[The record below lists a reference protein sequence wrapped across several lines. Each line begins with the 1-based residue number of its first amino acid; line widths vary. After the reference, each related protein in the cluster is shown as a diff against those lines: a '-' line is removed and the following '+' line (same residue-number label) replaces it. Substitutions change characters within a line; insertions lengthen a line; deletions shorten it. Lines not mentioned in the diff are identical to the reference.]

1 MMIKKKSFWKKFVTL
16 SMLAVMMFTF
26 VTPVVAHADDD
37 KSDDSSYVGVIP
49 DIVKDVANDPN
60 SYGLKG
66 DTYAGDAWSTLAA
79 GNKLLGIST
88 QNMRTVTYSNLY
100 NNTSGTAA
108 ENKMYKA
115 QGDAATFGAA
125 LDNVGLD
132 HSGYAGV
139 QTDMFTLMGRG
150 LFGGITLIGYGL
162 NAGTYWLFK
171 LLTMFAQ
178 YINIMD
184 WISHAPTDT
193 KNPFYGV
200 QSTFYGYFEL
210 LRQFYLFVLTALFM
224 ITIGLALLGRRIS
237 KREKEVQS
245 HSGIRHSL
253 YRFLTRSLL
262 IFVIPILFAF
272 TIAGVIN
279 KVATIYNGTTDA
291 SVDYA
296 IDSNLFDFQ
305 GWVEH
310 SRLALP
316 KSIDGQLIAGVNSD
330 NLAYSQAPL
339 SHQTIL
345 DMNVNG
351 ANSKAAYNAQQ
362 AYGQNQQQK
371 QIDALSKNI
380 ASNEKTTKKEA
391 KAAASGA
398 DSPSSDMIMR
408 WFRYSQYQAS
418 DYASFIIAHMSK
430 AYLKDDSHAD
440 NTYTA
445 DAYHN
450 ARNSGSGVLMS
461 SLKQIGSTVGTAA
474 SNVKSYFT
482 GDDNSGAKKGLGNV
496 DDVKKELE
504 KNGYTQNGH
513 LFADGSKGHRR
524 YFQMAGS
531 AYSMYGDGSD
541 GGKGIYDIA
550 SNPSLGSLG
559 PGGLS
564 TLGMYNYM
572 ASVFTGSGETWTESG
587 KFTTMLTI
595 PVHASVGLVGHGMV
609 ALGNLCNMYGLLISI
624 FIINIFFLGFTFTS
638 IVKSIPKLGLYAAM
652 SFSIVYGIKLISG
665 VILFSFEIL
674 GGAFLCQIFKQIIIT
689 ISQMFDGFVTNPQVS
704 IALNQTFGGKGNVAV
719 GGALGSNAYGL
730 ANVISAAMLVWL
742 SLLLVKWRGPIMNSI
757 GKFIEDATN
766 TIVQSF
772 EATSGAKPTDFSRTG
787 DPRRPF
793 LDNSM
798 PKDGQPER
806 PDAPRDP
813 RHPNDGKDGRPGAPG
828 EGINGNP
835 GGNGSDGVDGGGPG
849 GPGGPGAIFGS
860 GRKGSLSDVGTGVP
874 GSKGEGNGK
883 KGFFNRL
890 REGKKNREAATGHPM
905 SGREAMKYYTGKVAR
920 MGGDALLG
928 SAVSGIGGG
937 ALHTFGDMGWNSLSK
952 AGDKVSNFGDHLK
965 GAEGRR
971 EQGDKDIIRGQQE
984 EAAGWEGFRQS
995 GVAERGH
1002 SDVGL
1007 YGKTNLGPM
1016 DANNYAQ
1023 TVYDDMKGGAGGGLG
1038 VSGGPGH
1045 NAEKLTAEASNT
1057 KIHQA
1062 AGDLNRAKQQVKLAK
1077 TPAEKTQ
1084 ATRAYNAAHKTY
1096 SQARKAGSIRV
1107 AKQPVPQTIVQ
1118 EGHSISKAQGI
1129 HNISDYGRNV
1139 SNLKKLQSSGAHPD
1153 AARQLAQKVQKQ
1165 KQVLVQG
1172 GFKEQFLNDPK
1183 SMNNFLSSARK
1194 EILDAGTGKAVY

>member
-1 MMIKKKSFWKKFVTL
+1 MIIKKKSFWKKIVTL

-37 KSDDSSYVGVIP
+37 KSDGSSYVGVIP

-100 NNTSGTAA
+100 NNTSGTKA

-115 QGDAATFGAA
+115 QGDAATYGAA

-150 LFGGITLIGYGL
+150 LFGGLALIGYGL

-171 LLTMFAQ
+171 LLTMFAK

-184 WISHAPTDT
+184 WISHAPKKDD
-193 KNPFYGV
+193 NPFYGV
-200 QSTFYGYFEL
+200 ESTFYGYFTL

-245 HSGIRHSL
+245 HTGMRHSL
-253 YRFLTRSLL
+253 YRFLMRSLL

-279 KVATIYNGTTDA
+279 KVAEIYNGTTDI

-296 IDSNLFDFQ
+296 VDSNLFDFQ

-316 KSIDGQLIAGVNSD
+316 ESLNKKLIAGVNSD

-339 SHQTIL
+339 SHQMIL
-345 DMNVNG
+345 DINANG
-351 ANSKAAYNAQQ
+351 SNSKAAYKAQQ
-362 AYGQNQQQK
+362 AYGQKQQQK
-371 QIDALSKNI
+371 QIDQLSKNI
-380 ASNEKTTKKEA
+380 ASGKSTNKKEA
-391 KAAASGA
+391 DAATGGA
-398 DSPSSDMIMR
+398 DSPSSDMLMR

-440 NTYTA
+440 TTYTA
-445 DAYHN
+445 DAYRD
-450 ARNSGSGVLMS
+450 ARKSGSGVAGAAWD
-461 SLKQIGSTVGTAA
+461 QITSTVGTTY
-474 SNVKSYFT
+474 SILKSGAT

-513 LFADGSKGHRR
+513 LFADGKGKSRT
-524 YFQMAGS
+524 FQMAGA
-531 AYSMYGDGSD
+531 AYSKYGDGSS
-541 GGKGIYDIA
+541 GGNGIYDIA
-550 SNPSLGSLG
+550 SDKTLGSLG

-609 ALGNLCNMYGLLISI
+609 ALGNLWNLYGLMISI
-624 FIINIFFLGFTFTS
+624 FIINVVFLMFTFTS

-674 GGAFLCQIFKQIIIT
+674 GGAFLCQMFKQIIIT
-689 ISQMFDGFVTNPQVS
+689 VSQMFDQFASNPQVS

-719 GGALGSNAYGL
+719 GGAIGSNAYGL
-730 ANVISAAMLVWL
+730 ANILASSMLVWL
-742 SLLLVKWRGPIMNSI
+742 TLLLVKWRGPIINSI

-772 EATSGAKPTDFSRTG
+772 EAASGAKPTDFSRTG

-798 PKDGQPER
+798 PKDGKPER
-806 PDAPRDP
+806 PDAPTDP
-813 RHPNDGKDGRPGAPG
+813 NNGNTGKDGRPGAPG
-828 EGINGNP
+828 EGIDGNP
-835 GGNGSDGVDGGGPG
+835 GGPGANGDDGGPG
-849 GPGGPGAIFGS
+849 GPGGPSAIFGS
-860 GRKGSLSDVGTGVP
+860 GRKGSLSGAGAN
-874 GSKGEGNGK
+874 GENGADGK

-905 SGREAMKYYTGKVAR
+905 TGREAMKYYAGKTAR

-928 SAVSGIGGG
+928 AAVSGIGGG
-937 ALHTFGDMGWNSLSK
+937 ALHTFGDMGWDGLSK
-952 AGDKVSNFGDHLK
+952 AGDKVSSFGDHLK

-971 EQGDKDIIRGQQE
+971 EQADTDAIRGQQE

-995 GVAERGH
+995 GIADRGH
-1002 SDVGL
+1002 SDIGL

-1023 TVYDDMKGGAGGGLG
+1023 TVYDDMKGGAGGGLSA
-1038 VSGGPGH
+1038 SGGPGH
-1045 NAEKLTAEASNT
+1045 NTEKLTAEASNT

-1107 AKQPVPQTIVQ
+1107 AKQPVSQAIVQ

-1129 HNISDYGRNV
+1129 HSISNYGRNV
-1139 SNLKKLQSSGAHPD
+1139 SNLKKLQSSGTHPD

-1183 SMNNFLSSARK
+1183 SMNNFLSNARK
-1194 EILDAGTGKAVY
+1194 EILDAGMGKAIY